1 MSNLKSFLHK
11 KLVKLFNSL
20 AGPEEPGKHFS
31 LPILLLS
38 PREKSLEEDEE
49 QGEAEDEVGEV
60 EHGGGE
66 GVDGV
71 PVHVEG
77 EQPGVLQIFENIVNN
92 S

>member
-1 MSNLKSFLHK
+1 MLWPCF
-11 KLVKLFNSL
+11 
-20 AGPEEPGKHFS
+20 
-31 LPILLLS
+31 LLS
-38 PREKSLEEDEE
+38 PSEKSLEEDEE

-77 EQPGVLQIFENIVNN
+77 KQTGVLQIFERMVHNCHVMPTFFTKQP
-92 S
+92 SAFF

>member
-1 MSNLKSFLHK
+1 MLWPCF
-11 KLVKLFNSL
+11 
-20 AGPEEPGKHFS
+20 
-31 LPILLLS
+31 LLS
-38 PREKSLEEDEE
+38 PSEKSLEEDEE